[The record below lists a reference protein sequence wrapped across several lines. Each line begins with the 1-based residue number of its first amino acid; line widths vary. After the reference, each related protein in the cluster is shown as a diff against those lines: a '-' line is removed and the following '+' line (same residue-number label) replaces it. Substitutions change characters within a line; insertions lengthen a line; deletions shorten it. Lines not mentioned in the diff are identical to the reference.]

1 VSNPK
6 KTPTKIYS
14 QDEVENAVA
23 RLIAST
29 KRKRRRRQL
38 KLLEVANDIEI
49 ALSAYKSLSKLADVI
64 DISLEML
71 RQFSM
76 VNKLRPPVKQL
87 IADGIIHSVDIADR
101 LSRLPVADQLPV
113 ARAVAQGNL
122 TSDDVRAIVSLRKA
136 LPKEEIGKVID
147 RVKRSRSIKQYVVE
161 FLIPTQKKE
170 KEIKE
175 SFMKTLGKES
185 IVSFDSKGRISH
197 AILNTTGKRRI
208 EDIAKKEGLTKRAL
222 IDKIISGAL
231 T

>member
-1 VSNPK
+1 MNKLK

-29 KRKRRRRQL
+29 RRKRRQL
-38 KLLEVANDIEI
+38 KLLEIANDLGI
-49 ALSAYKSLSKLADVI
+49 ALSAYKSLSNVADVI
-64 DISLEML
+64 DISPEML
-71 RQFSM
+71 RQFSR
-76 VNKLRPPVKQL
+76 VNKLCNPVKKL
-87 IADGIIHSVDIADR
+87 IADGTIQSVDIADR
-101 LSRLPVADQLPV
+101 LSRLQVVDQMPVAL
-113 ARAVAQGNL
+113 AVAQRNL

-175 SFMKTLGKES
+175 FFIRTLGKES
-185 IVSFDSKGRISH
+185 IVSFGSSGRISQ
-197 AILNTTGKRRI
+197 AILNATGKRRL

-222 IDKIISGAL
+222 INKIISGEIN
-231 T
+231 